1 MVNARE
7 FEVVF
12 RHLDEN
18 GDGKVSPSE
27 LSRRL
32 GFISGEFLVKE
43 AELAVE
49 SLDSDGDGLLG
60 LEDLVRLMEAGGEE
74 ERLHDLREAFRL
86 YDIDNCGFIRAKD
99 LKTML
104 GRLGESRSID
114 ECEVMINKFDLNGD
128 GVLSFEEFMPGLF
141 LDRGQQSPEMPAKKP
156 TVVHQ
161 SALSMHLFQR
171 ISVSV
176 NETLKSDTSN
186 GTYKV
191 SMRSSSEESLVIADD
206 QLVENSLDADQSS
219 IACFPRQ
226 ISVASMFQSSSAASP
241 VKKSQNIVLGLGLQ
255 AAYINKSY
263 FHFVADNFYE
273 CQASLGSDSDDDFFS
288 VKDGFDP
295 LQFFDINIQVIAML
309 RAAKAA

>member
-32 GFISGEFLVKE
+32 GLIAGEFLVKE

-74 ERLHDLREAFRL
+74 EKLHDLREAFRL

-128 GVLSFEEFMPGLF
+128 GVLSFEEFMHREERAFSMKMDCGVSAGEAPNSVFPGKVLLKQISLPKTAWILIYQPWSCCTTF
-141 LDRGQQSPEMPAKKP
+141 NKFAG
-156 TVVHQ
+156 
-161 SALSMHLFQR
+161 

-176 NETLKSDTSN
+176 NETLKSDTISETLSSSSN
-186 GTYKV
+186 ETDKV
-191 SMRSSSEESLVIADD
+191 SNPSY
-206 QLVENSLDADQSS
+206 
-219 IACFPRQ
+219 
-226 ISVASMFQSSSAASP
+226 SMESP
-241 VKKSQNIVLGLGLQ
+241 VIEDNP
-255 AAYINKSY
+255 
-263 FHFVADNFYE
+263 VAKNN
-273 CQASLGSDSDDDFFS
+273 LNSD
-288 VKDGFDP
+288 
-295 LQFFDINIQVIAML
+295 
-309 RAAKAA
+309 